1 MVDLQAKYELLA
13 RDLRQAH
20 EHYQS
25 DLENKRRELQ
35 LHQEKSNADVLSLTA
50 ERDELTEV
58 KTSLEHKL
66 TLLESRM
73 QELLVCVYSGTTV

>member
-20 EHYQS
+20 ERYQS

-35 LHQEKSNADVLSLTA
+35 LHQEKSNADMLSLAA